1 MNWAT
6 ALRLARVSLLPTVWT
21 NALAGVALAGGSWRE
36 GRMALLLLGVS
47 LSYIAGMF
55 LNDAFDRRFDAEA
68 RPDRPIPAGLASAAQ
83 VFGAGWALLAAGC
96 LALFAVGLLATN
108 SQWEVGIAGL
118 VLAALIVAYD
128 AHHKRNPLSPLL
140 MGACRMMVYIVAGF
154 AVTSRPGAG
163 LWLGA
168 GVLLSY
174 LIGLTYAAKTE
185 GFVRLERAWPLVFLA
200 APLPYALSRAGAEP
214 WTLLPLAIGVVWTLR
229 ALRKLARR
237 QPGDVD
243 AAVGAMLAGIAI
255 VDAIVLTGCG
265 ELGLGLFALLLFAT
279 CWRLQRWVRG
289 T

>member
-21 NALAGVALAGGSWRE
+21 NALAGVALAGGRWRE

-47 LSYIAGMF
+47 LAYIAGMF

-68 RPDRPIPAGLASAAQ
+68 RPDRPIPAGLATVAE
-83 VFGAGWALLAAGC
+83 VFGLGWALLAAAC
-96 LALFAVGLLATN
+96 LSLFAVGLLAA
-108 SQWEVGIAGL
+108 SPQWEVGIAGL

-128 AHHKRNPLSPLL
+128 AHHKQNPWSPLV
-140 MGACRMMVYIVAGF
+140 MGACRMMVYVVAGLS
-154 AVTSRPGAG
+154 VTPRPGAG

-168 GVLLSY
+168 GVVLSY
-174 LIGLTYAAKTE
+174 LVGLTYAAKTE
-185 GFVRLERAWPLVFLA
+185 HIERLERAWPLLFLA

-214 WTLLPLAIGVVWTLR
+214 WTLLPLAIGAVWTLY

-237 QPGDVD
+237 RPGDVD